1 MNYLPQT
8 SIQQFLLQQPQRP
21 MQPSGGLLGVDSG
34 LLSAGTTAFKP
45 MQQQM
50 DISDVMPKKPELS
63 PEVAA
68 QPDLPKDPTL
78 LSGLRGGID
87 QYIRQPL
94 AGLQDQAAMA
104 GYDMYNKLVPPPSF
118 GGQMQMPETG
128 PTASSQRQQE
138 LMQNILRVIGGM

>member
-8 SIQQFLLQQPQRP
+8 SIQQFLLQQPQR
-21 MQPSGGLLGVDSG
+21 QIAPSGGLLGIDSG
-34 LLSAGTTAFKP
+34 LLSAGMSAFKP

-50 DISDVMPKKPELS
+50 SISDLIPKRPAES

-68 QPDLPKDPTL
+68 QPDLPQDQSL
-78 LSGLRGGID
+78 LGGLRGGID

-94 AGLQDQAAMA
+94 QGLKDQATMA
-104 GYDMYNKLVPPPSF
+104 GYDLYNKLVPPPSF